1 LIERAGSALWDGLTV
16 AGLDRREEL
25 LAAGS
30 AMVAEEARLQGH
42 LDGQMKQAAEGI
54 TARLLA

>member
-1 LIERAGSALWDGLTV
+1 
-16 AGLDRREEL
+16 
-25 LAAGS
+25 
-30 AMVAEEARLQGH
+30 MVAEEARLQGY